1 MSGGAP
7 RGDTLPLE
15 GVLVVS
21 IEQALAAPFAT
32 RRLADAG
39 ARVIKVERPEG
50 DFARGY
56 DEVVHGE
63 STFFVW
69 SNRGK
74 ESVVLDFKRPDDAAL
89 LARLIARADVF
100 VQNLVPG
107 ALDRAG
113 FGSGTLRRRHPRL
126 ITCDISGYGETG
138 PYASMKAYDMLVQS
152 ESALVSVTGT
162 PDSPARVGISICDIG
177 SGMHAHAAIV
187 EALLLRERTGEG
199 TALKISLFDA
209 MADWMSVP
217 YLHHAYGGRAPAR
230 SGLAHAAIAPYG
242 PYRTADGALMVAI
255 QNEREWARLCERVL
269 ARPDLARDARFGS
282 NSLRVAGREE
292 LRRAIEE
299 VFTRM
304 PSNEVAARLRE
315 ADIAFAR
322 INSVADFADHPA
334 LKLMRV
340 STPTGPVDLP
350 AEAHPWWHDGGSPR
364 AVPAL
369 GEHTDRVRRE
379 FADG

>member
-1 MSGGAP
+1 VSVAP
-7 RGDTLPLE
+7 LAGI
-15 GVLVVS
+15 LVVS
-21 IEQALAAPFAT
+21 VEQALAAPLAT

-74 ESVVLDFKRPDDAAL
+74 ESVVLDFKTPADAAL

-107 ALDRAG
+107 ALGRAG
-113 FGSGTLRRRHPRL
+113 FGSDLLRSRHPRL
-126 ITCDISGYGETG
+126 ITCDLSGYGETG

-162 PDSPARVGISICDIG
+162 PESPARVGISICDIG
-177 SGMHAHAAIV
+177 AGMHAHAAIV
-187 EALLLRERTGEG
+187 EALLLRARTGGG

-209 MADWMSVP
+209 MADWMAVP
-217 YLHHAYGGRAPAR
+217 YLHHAYGGRAPGR
-230 SGLAHAAIAPYG
+230 SGLMHAAIAPYG
-242 PYRTADGALMVAI
+242 PYRTADGALMLAV
-255 QNEREWARLCERVL
+255 QNEREWARLCERAL
-269 ARPDLARDARFGS
+269 GRPDLARDARFGS
-282 NSLRVAGREE
+282 NPLRVAAREE
-292 LRRAIEE
+292 LRAAIEA
-299 VFTRM
+299 VFTTM
-304 PSNEVAARLRE
+304 TSDTVAARLGE

-322 INSVADFADHPA
+322 INSVADFAAHPA
-334 LKLMRV
+334 LRLMRV
-340 STPTGPVDLP
+340 ETPSGPVDLP
-350 AEAHPWWHDGGSPR
+350 AEAVRWVDDAGHAR

-369 GEHTDRVRRE
+369 GEHTEAIRRE
-379 FADG
+379 FGDG

>member
-1 MSGGAP
+1 M
-7 RGDTLPLE
+7 
-15 GVLVVS
+15 LVVS

-32 RRLADAG
+32 RRLADGG

-69 SNRGK
+69 ANRGK
-74 ESVVLDFKRPDDAAL
+74 ESVVLDFKTPEGSAL
-89 LARLIARADVF
+89 LSRLVARADVF
-100 VQNLVPG
+100 IQNLIPG
-107 ALDRAG
+107 ALERAG
-113 FGSGTLRRRHPRL
+113 FGSETLRRRHPRL
-126 ITCDISGYGETG
+126 ISCDLSGYGESG
-138 PYASMKAYDMLVQS
+138 PYAAMKAYDMLVQS

-162 PDSPARVGISICDIG
+162 SDAPARVGISIADIG
-177 SGMHAHAAIV
+177 AGMHAHAAIV
-187 EALLLRERTGEG
+187 EALLLRARTGAG
-199 TALKISLFDA
+199 TALKLSLFDG

-217 YLHHAYGGRAPAR
+217 YLHHVYGGKAPGR
-230 SGLAHAAIAPYG
+230 TGLRHAAIQPYG
-242 PYRTADGALMVAI
+242 PYRTADGALMLAV

-269 ARPDLARDARFGS
+269 GRPELARDPRFS
-282 NSLRVAGREE
+282 TNSLRVAGHEE
-292 LRRAIEE
+292 LRRAIED
-299 VFTRM
+299 VFMRM
-304 PSNEVAARLRE
+304 RSSELAERLRG

-322 INSVADFADHPA
+322 INSVADFTAHPA

-340 STPTGPVDLP
+340 ATPSGPVDLP
-350 AEAHPWWHDGGSPR
+350 AEAIPWRQDDAEPR

-369 GEHTDRVRRE
+369 GEHTEAIRRE

>member
-1 MSGGAP
+1 VPS
-7 RGDTLPLE
+7 PLE

-74 ESVVLDFKRPDDAAL
+74 ESVVLDFKIPADAAL

-107 ALDRAG
+107 ALERAG
-113 FGSGTLRRRHPRL
+113 FGSATLRRRHPRL
-126 ITCDISGYGETG
+126 ITCDLSGYGETG

-177 SGMHAHAAIV
+177 AGMHAHAAIV

-209 MADWMSVP
+209 MADWMAVP
-217 YLHHAYGGRAPAR
+217 YLHHVYGGRAPRR
-230 SGLAHAAIAPYG
+230 SGLMHAAIAPYG
-242 PYRTADGALMVAI
+242 PYRTADGALMLAI

-269 ARPDLARDARFGS
+269 GRPDLARDERFGT
-282 NSLRVAGREE
+282 NSRRVAGREE
-292 LRRAIEE
+292 LRAAIEG
-299 VFTRM
+299 VFAGL
-304 PSNEVAARLRE
+304 PSSEVARRLGA
-315 ADIAFAR
+315 ADIAYAR
-322 INSVADFADHPA
+322 INSVADFAAHPA

-340 STPTGPVDLP
+340 ATPSGPVDMP
-350 AEAHPWWHDGGSPR
+350 GEAVAWLGDEDEPR

-369 GEHTDRVRRE
+369 GEHNDAIRRE
-379 FADG
+379 FGDG

>member
-1 MSGGAP
+1 MP
-7 RGDTLPLE
+7 LPLE

-74 ESVVLDFKRPDDAAL
+74 ESVVLDFKTPADAAL

-107 ALDRAG
+107 ALERAG
-113 FGSGTLRRRHPRL
+113 FGSETLRRRHPRL
-126 ITCDISGYGETG
+126 ITCDMSGYGESG
-138 PYASMKAYDMLVQS
+138 PYASMKAYDTLVQS

-162 PDSPARVGISICDIG
+162 PDAPARVGISIADIG
-177 SGMHAHAAIV
+177 AGMHAHAAIL
-187 EALLLRERTGEG
+187 EALLLRARTGEG

-217 YLHHAYGGRAPAR
+217 YLHHAYGGKAPGR

-242 PYRTADGALMVAI
+242 PYRTGDGALMLAV

-269 ARPDLARDARFGS
+269 GRPDLAQDGRFGT
-282 NSLRVAGREE
+282 NSRRVAGREE
-292 LRRAIEE
+292 LRRAIEA
-299 VFTRM
+299 VFTTM
-304 PSNEVAARLRE
+304 TSSEVADRLRD

-322 INSVADFADHPA
+322 INSVADFAAHPA
-334 LKLMRV
+334 LRLTRV
-340 STPTGPVDLP
+340 ATPTGPVDLP
-350 AEAHPWWHDGGSPR
+350 AEAVAWWNEDDEPR
-364 AVPAL
+364 SVPAL
-369 GEHTDRVRRE
+369 GEHTEAIRRE

>member
-1 MSGGAP
+1 MP
-7 RGDTLPLE
+7 LPLE
-15 GVLVVS
+15 GILVVS
-21 IEQALAAPFAT
+21 VEQAVAAPHCT
-32 RRLADAG
+32 CHLADAG

-74 ESVVLDFKRPDDAAL
+74 ESVVLDFKTPGDAAL

-100 VQNLVPG
+100 VQNLIPG
-107 ALDRAG
+107 ALERAG

-126 ITCDISGYGETG
+126 ITCDLSGYGDSG
-138 PYASMKAYDMLVQS
+138 PYAAMKAYDMLVQS

-162 PDSPARVGISICDIG
+162 PDAPARVGISICDIG
-177 SGMHAHAAIV
+177 AGMHAHAAVV

-209 MADWMSVP
+209 MADWMAVP
-217 YLHHAYGGRAPAR
+217 YLHQVYGGRAPGR

-242 PYRTADGALMVAI
+242 PYRTADGALMVAV

-269 ARPDLARDARFGS
+269 GRADLAADARFGT
-282 NSLRVAGREE
+282 NS
-292 LRRAIEE
+292 RR
-299 VFTRM
+299 
-304 PSNEVAARLRE
+304 VAAREDLRAAIE
-315 ADIAFAR
+315 AVFAGLPTDEVARRLGAADIAYAR
-322 INSVADFADHPA
+322 INTVADFAAHPA
-334 LKLMRV
+334 LKRMRV
-340 STPTGPVDLP
+340 ATPSGPVELP
-350 AEAHPWWHDGGSPR
+350 AEAVSWYGDDADPR

-369 GEHTDRVRRE
+369 GEHTEAIRRE

>member
-1 MSGGAP
+1 LSQPGA
-7 RGDTLPLE
+7 LPLA

-21 IEQALAAPFAT
+21 VEQALSAPFAT

-50 DFARGY
+50 DFARDY
-56 DEVVHGE
+56 DGIVHGE

-69 SNRGK
+69 ANRGK
-74 ESVVLDFKRPDDAAL
+74 QSVVLDFKRPDGAAL

-100 VQNLVPG
+100 VQNLIPG
-107 ALDRAG
+107 ALERAG
-113 FGSGTLRRRHPRL
+113 FGTETLRRRHPRL
-126 ITCDISGYGETG
+126 VTCDISGYGESG

-162 PDSPARVGISICDIG
+162 PEAPARVGISVADIG
-177 SGMHAHAAIV
+177 AGMHAQAAIL
-187 EALLLRERTGEG
+187 EALLLRERTGAG
-199 TALKISLFDA
+199 RALKISMFDA

-217 YLHHAYGGRAPAR
+217 YLHHVYGGRAPGR

-269 ARPDLARDARFGS
+269 GRPDLARDARFAG

-292 LRRAIEE
+292 LRRALED
-299 VFTRM
+299 VFTNL
-304 PSNEVAARLRE
+304 PTSEVAARLKE

-322 INSVADFADHPA
+322 INSVADFAAHPA

-340 STPTGPVDLP
+340 ATPTGPVDLP
-350 AEAHPWWHDGGSPR
+350 AEAVPWWEDGRSAR

-369 GEHTDRVRRE
+369 GEHTEAIRRE